1 MICRKVV
8 LEVGAKPPGYGPT
21 VVGVSGVRRLVTPH
35 GTAVACFASKFTEV
49 HYVARIREEEEGGY
63 AVVHVEDAAGRY
75 VFVWPNEIYR
85 WVVDGAE
92 AVLEGRGRATPM
104 YILAGPP
111 GSGKTTLASV
121 VIPAK
126 FGVPSD
132 VISPAGFL
140 SKWVGESEKNLQKFF
155 TRAKAAQPY
164 VLVFDEGD
172 ALIARW
178 SGVSGSGEGEV
189 AKNVQT
195 VAKKELS
202 EIYMHRHRV
211 FVAVTTNLEPD
222 EILPEFKRRGRG
234 VLVEVPY
241 LDTAGLRLLVE
252 RLTSLHGVR
261 CNGVDIVGA
270 AAKRKMSPA
279 DISEW
284 VERLAKDC
292 RAPPP
297 KGLSKAPDAVLNAPA
312 RKVLCDGDLCRSRC
326 PIAGVHYRVEHQPYV
341 DVDVVASSVVKYLIE
356 ECNAPPV
363 VLMSLKREDV
373 REAISMAK
381 ASKSPLV
388 VYPEITREEY
398 FTWYANVKEVP
409 VVFIQPDPTK
419 LPVNTYVRGKLKIA

>member
-1 MICRKVV
+1 MICKKVV
-8 LEVGAKPPGYGPT
+8 LEVGAKPPGYGPV
-21 VVGVSGVRRLVTPH
+21 VVGVNGVRRLVTPH
-35 GTAVACFASKFTEV
+35 GSAVACFASRFTEV
-49 HYVARIREEEEGGY
+49 HYVARIKEEEERGY
-63 AVVHVEDAAGRY
+63 AVVYAEDGAGRY
-75 VFVWPNEIYR
+75 VFVWPLEIYR

-92 AVLEGRGRATPM
+92 TVLEGRGRATPM

-111 GSGKTTLASV
+111 GSGKTTLASL

-126 FGVPSD
+126 FGVPYD
-132 VISPAGFL
+132 VISPADFL
-140 SKWVGESEKNLQKFF
+140 SKWVGESEKNLQRFF
-155 TRAKAAQPY
+155 HRAKLSQPY

-172 ALIARW
+172 VLIAKW
-178 SGVSGSGEGEV
+178 AGASGTGEGEV
-189 AKNVQT
+189 TKNVQT

-202 EIYMHRHRV
+202 EIYMQRYRV

-252 RLTSLHGVR
+252 RLVSLHGVK
-261 CNGVDIVGA
+261 CPNVDIVGT

-297 KGLSKAPDAVLNAPA
+297 KGLSKAPDTVLNAPA
-312 RKVLCDGDLCRSRC
+312 RKVLCDGDLCRNKC
-326 PIAGVHYRVEHQPYV
+326 PIAGVHYRVEYQHYT
-341 DVDVVASSVVKYLIE
+341 DVDVVASSVIKYLIE
-356 ECNAPPV
+356 ECNSPPV
-363 VLMSLKREDV
+363 VLMTLKREDV
-373 REAISMAK
+373 REAIAIAK

-388 VYPEITREEY
+388 VYPEIGREEY
-398 FTWYANVKEVP
+398 FTWFANVKEVP
-409 VVFIQPDPTK
+409 VVFLQPDPTK
-419 LPVNTYVRGKLKIA
+419 LPINTYVRGRLKIA

>member
-8 LEVGAKPPGYGPT
+8 LEVGAAPPGYGP
-21 VVGVSGVRRLVTPH
+21 VVAGVNGVRRLVTPH
-35 GTAVACFASKFTEV
+35 GTAAACFASRFTEE
-49 HYVARIREEEEGGY
+49 HYVARIKEEEERGY
-63 AVVHVEDAAGRY
+63 AVVYAEDAAGRY
-75 VFVWPNEIYR
+75 VFVWPGEIYR

-92 AVLEGRGRATPM
+92 TVLEGRGRATPM

-132 VISPAGFL
+132 VISPADYL
-140 SKWVGESEKNLQKFF
+140 SKWVGESEKNLQRFF
-155 TRAKAAQPY
+155 TRARLAQPY

-172 ALIARW
+172 ALVARW

-202 EIYMHRHRV
+202 EIYMNRYRV

-241 LDTAGLRLLVE
+241 LDTAGLRLLVD
-252 RLTSLHGVR
+252 RLTSLHGVK
-261 CNGVDIVGA
+261 CSVDIVGT

-292 RAPPP
+292 GAPPP
-297 KGLSKAPDAVLNAPA
+297 KGLSKAPDAVLSAPA
-312 RKVLCDGDLCRSRC
+312 RKVQCDGDLCRSRC
-326 PIAGVHYRVEHQPYV
+326 LVAGVHYRVEYQPYV
-341 DVDVVASSVVKYLIE
+341 DVDVVASSVVRYLIE
-356 ECNAPPV
+356 DCGAPPV
-363 VLMSLKREDV
+363 VLMTLKREDV
-373 REAISMAK
+373 KEAIAMAK

-388 VYPEITREEY
+388 VYPEIGREEY
-398 FTWYANVKEVP
+398 FTWFANVKEVP
-409 VVFIQPDPTK
+409 VAFIQPDPTK
-419 LPVNTYVRGKLKIA
+419 LPLNTYVRGRLKIA

>member
-8 LEVGAKPPGYGPT
+8 LEVGASPPGYGPV
-21 VVGVSGVRRLVTPH
+21 VVGVNGVRRLVTPH
-35 GTAVACFASKFTEV
+35 GSAMACFASRFTEE
-49 HYVARIREEEEGGY
+49 HYVARIKEEEEGSY
-63 AVVHVEDAAGRY
+63 AVVYAEDAAGRHI
-75 VFVWPNEIYR
+75 FVWPLEIYR

-104 YILAGPP
+104 FILAGPP

-126 FGVPSD
+126 FGTPSD
-132 VISPAGFL
+132 VISPADFL
-140 SKWVGESEKNLQKFF
+140 SKWVGESEKNLQRFF
-155 TRAKAAQPY
+155 TRAKLAQPY

-178 SGVSGSGEGEV
+178 AGVSGSGEGEV
-189 AKNVQT
+189 TKNVQT

-202 EIYMHRHRV
+202 EIYMNRYRV
-211 FVAVTTNLEPD
+211 FAAVTTNLEPD

-241 LDTAGLRLLVE
+241 LDTAGLRLLVD
-252 RLTSLHGVR
+252 RLTSLHGVK
-261 CNGVDIVGA
+261 CANIDIVSA

-292 RAPPP
+292 RALPP

-312 RKVLCDGDLCRSRC
+312 RKVQCDGDFCRNRC
-326 PIAGVHYRVEHQPYV
+326 PIVGVHYRVEYQLYT
-341 DVDVVASSVVKYLIE
+341 DVDIVASSVVRYLIE
-356 ECNAPPV
+356 DCNAPPV
-363 VLMSLKREDV
+363 VLMTLKREDV
-373 REAISMAK
+373 REALAMAK

-388 VYPEITREEY
+388 VYPEIGREEY
-398 FTWYANVKEVP
+398 FTWFANIKEVP
-409 VVFIQPDPTK
+409 VVFLQPDPAK
-419 LPVNTYVRGKLKIA
+419 LPLNTYVRGRLKIA

>member
-1 MICRKVV
+1 MICRKIV
-8 LEVGAKPPGYGPT
+8 LDVGAIPPGYGP
-21 VVGVSGVRRLVTPH
+21 VVAGVNGVRRLVAPH
-35 GTAVACFASKFTEV
+35 GTAAACFASRFTEV
-49 HYVARIREEEEGGY
+49 HYVARVREEEEREY
-63 AVVHVEDAAGRY
+63 AVVYVEDAAGKY
-75 VFVWPNEIYR
+75 VFVWPGEIYR
-85 WVVDGAE
+85 WVVGGAE
-92 AVLEGRGRATPM
+92 AVIEGRGRATPM

-121 VIPAK
+121 VLPAK

-132 VISPAGFL
+132 IISPADYL
-140 SKWVGESEKNLQKFF
+140 SKWVGESEKNLQRFF
-155 TRAKAAQPY
+155 SRARMAQPY

-202 EIYMHRHRV
+202 EIYMNRYRV

-241 LDTAGLRLLVE
+241 LDTAGLKLLVDK
-252 RLTSLHGVR
+252 LAALHGVK
-261 CNGVDIVGA
+261 CGNVDIVGT

-284 VERLAKDC
+284 AERLARDC

-297 KGLSKAPDAVLNAPA
+297 KGLSKAPDAVLNVLA
-312 RKVLCDGDLCRSRC
+312 RKVQCDGDLCRNRC
-326 PIAGVHYRVEHQPYV
+326 LIAGVHYRVEYQPYV
-341 DVDVVASSVVKYLIE
+341 DVDVVASSVVKFLIE
-356 ECNAPPV
+356 DCNMPPV

-373 REAISMAK
+373 REAIAMAK

-388 VYPEITREEY
+388 VYPEIGRDEY
-398 FTWYANVKEVP
+398 FTWFVNIKEVP

-419 LPVNTYVRGKLKIA
+419 LPLNTYVRGRLKIT

>member
-8 LEVGAKPPGYGPT
+8 LEVGAKPPGYGP
-21 VVGVSGVRRLVTPH
+21 VIAGVNGVRRLVTPH
-35 GTAVACFASKFTEV
+35 GTAAACFASRFTEE
-49 HYVARIREEEEGGY
+49 HYVARIREEEEKDY
-63 AVVHVEDAAGRY
+63 AVVYAEDAAGRY
-75 VFVWPNEIYR
+75 VFVWPGEIYR
-85 WVVDGAE
+85 WLVDGAE

-155 TRAKAAQPY
+155 MRARLAQPY

-178 SGVSGSGEGEV
+178 SGASGSGEGEV
-189 AKNVQT
+189 TKNVQT

-202 EIYMHRHRV
+202 EIYTSRYRV

-241 LDTAGLRLLVE
+241 LDTAGLRLLVD
-252 RLTSLHGVR
+252 RLTSLHGVK
-261 CNGVDIVGA
+261 CNNVDIVST

-297 KGLSKAPDAVLNAPA
+297 KGLSKAPDTVLNAPA
-312 RKVLCDGDLCRSRC
+312 RKVQCEGDLCRNRC
-326 PIAGVHYRVEHQPYV
+326 LITGVHYRVEYQPYV
-341 DVDVVASSVVKYLIE
+341 DVDAVASSVVRYLIE
-356 ECNAPPV
+356 DCGTPPV
-363 VLMSLKREDV
+363 VLMTLKREDV
-373 REAISMAK
+373 KEAITMAK

-388 VYPEITREEY
+388 VYPEISREEY
-398 FTWYANVKEVP
+398 FTWFASVKEVP
-409 VVFIQPDPTK
+409 VLFIQPDPTR
-419 LPVNTYVRGKLKIA
+419 LPLNTYVRGRLKVA

>member
-8 LEVGAKPPGYGPT
+8 LEVGAKAPGYGPA
-21 VVGVSGVRRLVTPH
+21 VVGVNGVRRLVTPH
-35 GTAVACFASKFTEV
+35 GTAAACFVSRFTEE
-49 HYVARIREEEEGGY
+49 HYVARIREEEERGY
-63 AVVHVEDAAGRY
+63 AVVYAEDAAGRY
-75 VFVWPNEIYR
+75 VFVWPGEIYR

-126 FGVPSD
+126 FGAPSD
-132 VISPAGFL
+132 VISPADFL
-140 SKWVGESEKNLQKFF
+140 SKWVGESEKNLQRFF
-155 TRAKAAQPY
+155 HRARLAQPY

-202 EIYMHRHRV
+202 EIYMHRYRV

-241 LDTAGLRLLVE
+241 LDTEGLKLLVD
-252 RLTSLHGVR
+252 RLTSLHGVK
-261 CNGVDIVGA
+261 CNNVDVVGT

-312 RKVLCDGDLCRSRC
+312 RKVLCEGDLCRNRC
-326 PIAGVHYRVEHQPYV
+326 PIAGVHYRVEYQPYV
-341 DVDVVASSVVKYLIE
+341 DVDVVASSLVRYLIE
-356 ECNAPPV
+356 DCGTPPV
-363 VLMSLKREDV
+363 VLMTLKREDV
-373 REAISMAK
+373 KEAIAMAK

-388 VYPEITREEY
+388 VYPEVVREEY
-398 FTWYANVKEVP
+398 FTWFANVKEVP

-419 LPVNTYVRGKLKIA
+419 LPINTYVRGRLKIA

>member
-92 AVLEGRGRATPM
+92 AVLEGRGMATPM
-104 YILAGPP
+104 CILAGPP

-211 FVAVTTNLEPD
+211 FVTVTTNLEPD

-297 KGLSKAPDAVLNAPA
+297 KGLSRAPDAVLNAPA

-398 FTWYANVKEVP
+398 FTWFANVKEVP

-419 LPVNTYVRGKLKIA
+419 LPMNTYVRGKLKIA